1 VLRCGRQPILEM
13 NDNYQRLEIMAGG
26 VWLVDTSRMN
36 VRDLLDSR
44 PGQIIRC
51 DGPPS
56 ECVTYIPGDQE
67 PALGC
72 VAGWI
77 SDE

>member
-1 VLRCGRQPILEM
+1 M
-13 NDNYQRLEIMAGG
+13 SDNWDRLASMAGG
-26 VWLVDTSRMN
+26 VWFVDTSRIN
-36 VRDLLDSR
+36 IHDFLDSR

-51 DGPPS
+51 DGPPKD
-56 ECVTYIPGDQE
+56 CVTYIPGDE
-67 PALGC
+67 PTLGC